1 MELSDPE
8 AANSENQGYPEFSSA
23 HRQYGSLK
31 NVSQPR
37 TMIEDTQFQKAGYRA
52 EIDGLRAIAAMAVLV
67 FHFFP
72 DRLPSGY
79 LGVDLFFVI
88 SGYVITNQLQKNL
101 TDNSFSFAE
110 FYKRRIRRIL
120 PLTFVVTTVTLFAA
134 AFILLRPDFEA
145 ASKSAFA
152 TSTFWA
158 NIFFW
163 RDGGYFGGADKLK
176 PLLHMWSLAV
186 EEQFYILFPALL
198 WLLVAKFRIGPRLL
212 IAALLGLTLLSF
224 AAYIALI
231 QIGGATPAFFLMPT
245 RAWQFGVGAAIALAV
260 GYGYARKSAA
270 MPAVALVAMLF
281 FLWLPGFDLVSQLGI
296 TLGVGAYLLLSGNAN
311 VSDRAL
317 SSPVMRYLGLRSF
330 SIYLWHWP
338 IVAFMSYAFVG
349 EIPLIWKAGGVVLT
363 FTLSEASYRL
373 VEKPFR
379 YTFSLKG
386 AVGLI
391 AASAA
396 AMIATHLYATGSAKD
411 DLEGRLASQIQTNFR
426 CAISD
431 FVPYGASRACILK
444 QGGPTQN
451 VAIIGNSHAQ
461 MYAPAILSQ
470 YSDSDKG
477 VTLIPLNSCTPTTS
491 VNVSAG
497 CAKSARTNLDAL
509 LADEAIGTV
518 YIGTTYGHEEV
529 VTPDGKPVKD
539 SDESEFAASLI
550 ELVDALEGN
559 GKEVRLIGPIAV
571 PGYDFASEM
580 SRKLRFGWV
589 TAKTAQQAFIVP
601 RREHE
606 KKFSNTIQTLVNRL
620 NRSFIRVHNYLCDA
634 DHCRFADAG
643 GSYFADSNHLSEYG
657 VAKVSRAFE
666 ETN

>member
-1 MELSDPE
+1 
-8 AANSENQGYPEFSSA
+8 
-23 HRQYGSLK
+23 
-31 NVSQPR
+31 
-37 TMIEDTQFQKAGYRA
+37 MIEDTQFQKPGYRA
-52 EIDGLRAIAAMAVLV
+52 EIDGLRAIAAMAVLL

-101 TDNSFSFAE
+101 TDSNFSFVE
-110 FYKRRIRRIL
+110 FYSRRIRRIL
-120 PLTFVVTTVTLFAA
+120 PLTFVVTTITLLAA
-134 AFILLRPDFEA
+134 AIILLRPDFEA
-145 ASKSAFA
+145 VGKSAFA

-186 EEQFYILFPALL
+186 EEQFYIVFPALL
-198 WLLVAKFRIGPRLL
+198 WLLVAKFRIGVRLL
-212 IAALLGLTLLSF
+212 IAALLGLTILSF

-245 RAWQFGVGAAIALAV
+245 RAWQFGVGAAVALAV
-260 GYGYARKSAA
+260 GYGFVGKSAVI
-270 MPAVALVAMLF
+270 PAVALIAMLF
-281 FLWLPGFDLVSQLGI
+281 FLWLPAFNLISQLGI
-296 TLGVGAYLLLSGNAN
+296 TLGVGAYLLQSGNAN
-311 VSDRAL
+311 ASDRAL

-338 IVAFMSYAFVG
+338 IIAFMSYAFVG
-349 EIPLIWKAGGVVLT
+349 EIPLIWKAGGVILT
-363 FTLSEASYRL
+363 FALSEASYRM

-379 YTFSLKG
+379 YTFSLN
-386 AVGLI
+386 AAFGLI
-391 AASAA
+391 AVCAA
-396 AMIATHLYATGSAKD
+396 AMIATYVYTTDSSNNK
-411 DLEGRLASQIQTNFR
+411 LEGRLASQIQTNFR

-444 QGGPTQN
+444 EGGPTKN

-461 MYAPAILSQ
+461 MYAPAILSK
-470 YSDSDKG
+470 YADSDKG
-477 VTLIPLNSCTPTTS
+477 VTLIPLNSCTPTIS
-491 VNVSAG
+491 LNVSVG
-497 CAKSARTNLDAL
+497 CAKSALTNLDTL
-509 LADEAIGTV
+509 LADETIGTV
-518 YIGTTYGHEEV
+518 YIGTTYGHDEV
-529 VTPDGKPVKD
+529 VTPDGKSVKD
-539 SDESEFAASLI
+539 GDERKFVASLI
-550 ELVDALEGN
+550 ELVDALEAS
-559 GKEVRLIGPIAV
+559 GKDVRLVGPIAV

-589 TAKTAQQAFIVP
+589 TAEMAQQAFIVP
-601 RREHE
+601 RKGHE
-606 KKFSNTIQTLVNRL
+606 EKFGNTIQTLENRL
-620 NRSFIRVHNYLCDA
+620 NGSLIRVDNYLCDA

-657 VAKVSRAFE
+657 VAKVSKAFE